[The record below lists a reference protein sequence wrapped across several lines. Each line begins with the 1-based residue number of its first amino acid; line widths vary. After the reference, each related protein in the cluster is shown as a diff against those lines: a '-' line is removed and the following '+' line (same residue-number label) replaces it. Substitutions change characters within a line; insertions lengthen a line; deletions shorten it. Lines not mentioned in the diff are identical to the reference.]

1 MRSFQLL
8 NILFTII
15 TLLVNGAANALP
27 LNGQTSG
34 EISDRFP
41 IYFVPAGY
49 VFAIWGLIYL
59 GLILFAVYQ
68 ALPALRENKTLQRI
82 SPFYWV
88 SSIANSVWLFLWHYE
103 RFPLT
108 IVAMVVLLVSL
119 IIIFLILQKTAGLSK
134 VFRLLVNLPFSIYL
148 GWVSVATIA
157 NASQLLYF
165 LEWDAWGISG
175 EVWAFIM
182 LLVASLLGLLM
193 LWLFR
198 NVPFSLV
205 LVWAFVGIAQAQS
218 ESMLVSYAALTL
230 AALLLLATIVIP
242 LIQYRQRRAALKAP
256 GI

>member
-1 MRSFQLL
+1 MKTFQLL

-68 ALPALRENKTLQRI
+68 ALPANRENVTLQRI
-82 SPFYWV
+82 SPFYWLT
-88 SSIANSVWLFLWHYE
+88 SIANSVWLFLWHYE

-119 IIIFLILQKTAGLSK
+119 IIIFLILQKTPGLGK

-165 LEWDAWGISG
+165 LEWDALGLSG

-182 LLVASLLGLLM
+182 LLVATILGLLM

-218 ESMLVSYAALTL
+218 DSMLVSYAALTL

-242 LIQYRQRRAALKAP
+242 LIQYQQRRKALATP

>member
-1 MRSFQLL
+1 MRTFQLL

-49 VFAIWGLIYL
+49 VFAIWGFIYL

-68 ALPALRENKTLQRI
+68 ALPANRENKTLQRI
-82 SPFYWV
+82 SPFYWL

-103 RFPLT
+103 KFPLT

-134 VFRLLVNLPFSIYL
+134 VFRLAGQSALQHLSRLGFRGYHSQRLPVVVFPGMGCL
-148 GWVSVATIA
+148 G
-157 NASQLLYF
+157 N
-165 LEWDAWGISG
+165 
-175 EVWAFIM
+175 
-182 LLVASLLGLLM
+182 
-193 LWLFR
+193 FR
-198 NVPFSLV
+198 
-205 LVWAFVGIAQAQS
+205 
-218 ESMLVSYAALTL
+218 
-230 AALLLLATIVIP
+230 
-242 LIQYRQRRAALKAP
+242 
-256 GI
+256 

>member
-15 TLLVNGAANALP
+15 TILVNGAANALP
-27 LNGQTSG
+27 INGQTSG

-59 GLILFAVYQ
+59 GLLAFTIYQ
-68 ALPALRENKTLQRI
+68 ALPSLRENKTLQRI
-82 SPFYWV
+82 SPFYWLA
-88 SSIANSVWLFLWHYE
+88 SIANCVWLFLWHYE

-148 GWVSVATIA
+148 GWISVATIA

-182 LLVASLLGLLM
+182 LLVATLLGLLM

-218 ESMLVSYAALTL
+218 DSMLVSYAALTL
-230 AALLLLATIVIP
+230 AGLLLLATIVIP
-242 LIQYRQRRAALKAP
+242 LIQYQQRRAALRAP